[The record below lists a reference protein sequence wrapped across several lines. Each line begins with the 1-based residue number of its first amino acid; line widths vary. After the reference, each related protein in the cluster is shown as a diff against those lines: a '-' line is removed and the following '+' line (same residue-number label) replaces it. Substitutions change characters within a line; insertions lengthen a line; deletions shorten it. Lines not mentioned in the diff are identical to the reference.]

1 MNIAIIGHGKMG
13 RMIEKI
19 AIGRGHNICCIV
31 EDGEADKFSSP
42 EFKNADVAIDFTV
55 PSAEP
60 GNIYRCFE
68 AGVPVVCGTTG
79 WQEGL
84 PEVRRRAELGEGTL
98 LWSSNFSI
106 GVNIFRA
113 VNRYLA
119 RIMDSEPQYTPEE
132 LEVHH
137 IHKLDHPSG
146 TAVTLAE
153 EIIAQTERL
162 TSWKDIGTEGG
173 HDEADK
179 RGMALDGIMPVEY
192 RREGEVPGIH
202 TIRWSSPQDSITLTH
217 NANSRE
223 GFALGAV
230 IAAEF
235 LKGKTGF
242 HTMDQVFTWTE

>member
-1 MNIAIIGHGKMG
+1 MKIAIVGHGKMG

-19 AIGRGHNICCIV
+19 AISRGHEICCIV
-31 EDGEADKFSSP
+31 EDGEVEKFQSP
-42 EFKNADVAIDFTV
+42 EFRSADVAIDFTV

-60 GNIYRCFE
+60 GNIYNCFS

-79 WQEGL
+79 WKGL
-84 PEVRRRAELGEGTL
+84 EEVRRRSEEGEGTL

-113 VNRYLA
+113 VNRFLA

-132 LEVHH
+132 IEVHH
-137 IHKLDHPSG
+137 VHKLDHPSG

-153 EIIAQTERL
+153 EIIAQTDRL
-162 TSWKDIGTEGG
+162 TSWEDIGMEG
-173 HDEADK
+173 EAAPEK
-179 RGMALDGIMPVEY
+179 KEELAGKGIMPVAY

-202 TIRWSSPQDSITLTH
+202 TIKWSSPQDTITLTH
-217 NANSRE
+217 DANSRE

-235 LKGKTGF
+235 LKDKKGF
-242 HTMDQVFTWTE
+242 HTMDQVFTWTV